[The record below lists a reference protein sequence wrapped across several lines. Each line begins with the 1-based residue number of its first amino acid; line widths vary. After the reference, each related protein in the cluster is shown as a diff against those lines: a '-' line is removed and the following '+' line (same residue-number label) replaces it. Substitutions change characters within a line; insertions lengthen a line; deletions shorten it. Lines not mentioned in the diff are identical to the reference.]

1 MDLVGFFLSQHA
13 AVHAIDVLPALTKAV
28 TKAPDVPL
36 YSSTS
41 EVSRLLT
48 KRLAQAGVMAKLSH
62 RARVASADMG
72 TPGRFMR
79 SLLLGP
85 VELRAKTLVPATPGG
100 QSLAALTPGRGSAAS
115 GCRKVPSS
123 QARMPRVPES
133 ISF

>member
-72 TPGRFMR
+72 HRGDSCGASFWAR
-79 SLLLGP
+79 SSCVRRL
-85 VELRAKTLVPATPGG
+85 
-100 QSLAALTPGRGSAAS
+100 
-115 GCRKVPSS
+115 
-123 QARMPRVPES
+123 
-133 ISF
+133 